1 MSSALRS
8 DTNLP
13 DALVARARA
22 ASDGRLALDVA
33 CGLFVA
39 LAIAAW
45 HPRMWLIPFSA
56 AICFAAYGGWGIAD
70 RELRERADDGG
81 ALVIRT
87 LRVVRSLTAAAGV
100 IAAVIALFS
109 VLGIVLG
116 TWIS

>member
-8 DTNLP
+8 DANLP

-22 ASDGRLALDVA
+22 ASDGRLALDAV

-39 LAIAAW
+39 IAIAAW
-45 HPRMWLIPFSA
+45 HPRMWLVPFSA
-56 AICFAAYGGWGIAD
+56 AICFATYGGWGIAD
-70 RELRERADDGG
+70 RELRERADVAG

-87 LRVVRSLTAAAGV
+87 LRAARSLCAAAGV
-100 IAAVIALFS
+100 IAAATVLFA

>member
-8 DTNLP
+8 DVNLP
-13 DALVARARA
+13 AALVARARA
-22 ASDGRLALDVA
+22 ASDGRLALDAV
-33 CGLFVA
+33 CGVFVA
-39 LAIAAW
+39 IAVAAW

-70 RELRERADDGG
+70 RELRERADVAGTV
-81 ALVIRT
+81 VIRM
-87 LRVVRSLTAAAGV
+87 LRVARSLTAAAGV
-100 IAAVIALFS
+100 IAAATALFA